1 MHDSPSPEK
10 ASAASRF
17 AVGSARFAFLAAI
30 IGSTFLAFGPWMVRL
45 ADVGPI
51 ASGFW
56 RLALAA
62 PLLLLV
68 GRMAGQPLPRLPIA
82 LWMPLAVG
90 GLFFAA
96 DLAAWH
102 SGIIRTRLAN
112 ATLFANITGFTF
124 AIYGFLAIRAW
135 PGRNQLVALLL
146 AAIGVG
152 LLLGRSYQLSP
163 EHLAGDLLCL
173 LAGLF
178 YTFYLIALDR
188 TRDQVKPLPA
198 LAISTL
204 AGLLPLLLFA
214 LATGDPIW
222 PQDWTPLLVLAL
234 SSQVAGQGLIVFSV
248 GHLPPVAV
256 GIALLC
262 QPVVGSA
269 IGWLAYGETL
279 STVDWIGAVALGVA
293 LVLVRWPD
301 RAS

>member
-1 MHDSPSPEK
+1 MHDSAPPEK
-10 ASAASRF
+10 VSSTPKFAA
-17 AVGSARFAFLAAI
+17 GSARFAFLAAI
-30 IGSTFLAFGPWMVRL
+30 LGSSLLAFGPWMVRL
-45 ADVGPI
+45 ADVGPV

-62 PLLLLV
+62 PLLLLI
-68 GRMAGQPLPRLPIA
+68 GRAAKQPIPRLPIA
-82 LWMPLAVG
+82 LWMTLAVG

-102 SGIIRTRLAN
+102 GGILRTRLAN

-124 AIYGFLAIRAW
+124 AIYGFLATRAW

-163 EHLAGDLLCL
+163 EHLVGDLLCL

-198 LAISTL
+198 LTIATL
-204 AGLLPLLLFA
+204 AGIAPLLLFA

-222 PQDWTPLLVLAL
+222 PHDWPPLLVLAL
-234 SSQVAGQGLIVFSV
+234 SSQVVGQGLIVFSV
-248 GHLPPVAV
+248 GHLPPVV
-256 GIALLC
+256 IGIALLC
-262 QPVVGSA
+262 QPVIASA

-279 STVDWIGAVALGVA
+279 STADWIGALAVGVA

>member
-1 MHDSPSPEK
+1 MHDSAPPEK
-10 ASAASRF
+10 VSATPKFTPGSSRL
-17 AVGSARFAFLAAI
+17 AFLAAI
-30 IGSTFLAFGPWMVRL
+30 LGSSFLAFGPWMVRL
-45 ADVGPI
+45 ADVGPV

-62 PLLLLV
+62 PLLLLI
-68 GRMAGQPLPRLPIA
+68 GRAAKQPIPRLPFA
-82 LWMPLAVG
+82 LWITLAVG

-102 SGIIRTRLAN
+102 GGIIRTRLAN

-163 EHLAGDLLCL
+163 EHLVGDLLCL

-188 TRDQVKPLPA
+188 ARDQVKPLPA
-198 LAISTL
+198 LTISTL
-204 AGLLPLLLFA
+204 AGIVPLLLFA
-214 LATGDPIW
+214 VATGDPIW

-234 SSQVAGQGLIVFSV
+234 SSQVLGQGLIVFSV
-248 GHLPPVAV
+248 GHLPPVV
-256 GIALLC
+256 IGIALLC
-262 QPVVGSA
+262 QPVIASA

-279 STVDWIGAVALGVA
+279 GAVDWIGAAAIGVA

-301 RAS
+301 RTS